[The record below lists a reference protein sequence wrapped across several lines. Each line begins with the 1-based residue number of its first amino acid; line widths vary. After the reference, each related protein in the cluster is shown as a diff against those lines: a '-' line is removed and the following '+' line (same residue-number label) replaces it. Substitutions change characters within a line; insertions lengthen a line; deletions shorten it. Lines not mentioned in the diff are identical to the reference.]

1 MRDYAFEVI
10 DDDAD
15 GRKSDAGGHRPR
27 VGLSTSC
34 VYPEKTERAFELAA
48 ALGFD
53 GVEVMVGIDPI
64 AADIDAV
71 ADIQQR
77 HQVDV
82 MAIHAP
88 TLLVTQRV
96 WGAEPWAK
104 LERSAEAA
112 NRLGAKIV
120 VVHPP
125 FRWQRGY
132 GRHFERG
139 IRRLNAETGV
149 HFCVENMYPWRGPRG
164 ELKAYNP
171 GWDPTEL
178 DYDWLTLDLS
188 HASTARLQ
196 SVELAKTWGSRLKH
210 VHLTDGQGSIKD
222 EHLLPGR
229 GDQHAA
235 ELLQYLS
242 TSGYQGDVVLE
253 VNTRKAGKRGREA
266 ELAQSLAFT
275 RIHLAQGRGQE

>member
-1 MRDYAFEVI
+1 MI
-10 DDDAD
+10 DDSSGDQHSAAT
-15 GRKSDAGGHRPR
+15 RRQPK
-27 VGLSTSC
+27 VGLSTSS
-34 VYPEKTERAFELAA
+34 VYPEKTERAFELANS
-48 ALGFD
+48 LGFD

-77 HQVDV
+77 QQTDV

-96 WGAEPWAK
+96 WGSDPWSK

-125 FRWQRGY
+125 FRWQKEY
-132 GRHFERG
+132 GRHFQRG
-139 IRRLNAETGV
+139 IRRLNEETGV

-171 GWDPTEL
+171 GWDPTSL

-196 SVELAKTWGSRLKH
+196 SVELAKTWGNRLKH
-210 VHLTDGQGSIKD
+210 VHLTDGKGSVKD
-222 EHLLPGR
+222 DHLLPGR

-242 TSGYQGDVVLE
+242 TSGYGGDIVLE
-253 VNTRKAGKRGREA
+253 VNTRKAGKQGRQA
-266 ELAQSLAFT
+266 ELAQALAFT
-275 RIHLAQGRGQE
+275 RIHLAQGSEQ